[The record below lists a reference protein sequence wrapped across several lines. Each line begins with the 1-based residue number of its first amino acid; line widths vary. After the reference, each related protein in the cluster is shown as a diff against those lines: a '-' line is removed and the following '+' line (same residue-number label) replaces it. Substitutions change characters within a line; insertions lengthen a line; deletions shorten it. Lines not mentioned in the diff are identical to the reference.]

1 MHFFL
6 EKAQKICQKKKE
18 LEKNAA
24 AAAGASHLIS
34 FSVTSSSSGQC
45 FGRCEIYD
53 NEITNRSSPD
63 RVTGID
69 AVELNRDSTGQMQRI
84 IALGAMIRLNA
95 GTQDLTSPLP
105 CANFVLTK
113 ARARQLLQRDFLVLM
128 KTEQ

>member
-1 MHFFL
+1 M
-6 EKAQKICQKKKE
+6 
-18 LEKNAA
+18 
-24 AAAGASHLIS
+24 
-34 FSVTSSSSGQC
+34 
-45 FGRCEIYD
+45 
-53 NEITNRSSPD
+53 ITRSQTD
-63 RVTGID
+63 HRLFTLFIRIRWQNINH

-95 GTQDLTSPLP
+95 GTQDLTSPLS